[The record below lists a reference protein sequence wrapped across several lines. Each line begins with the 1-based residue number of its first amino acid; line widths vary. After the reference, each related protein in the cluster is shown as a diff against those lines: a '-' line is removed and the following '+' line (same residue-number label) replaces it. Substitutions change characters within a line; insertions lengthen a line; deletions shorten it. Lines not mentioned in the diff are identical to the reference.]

1 MKEDGVSKTEGKSE
15 GASRPKLSIDS
26 WAVLVAL
33 AGAVLIRLGL
43 IHIPW

>member
-1 MKEDGVSKTEGKSE
+1 MSQTEGKSE
-15 GASRPKLSIDS
+15 AASRPKLSLDT
-26 WAVLVAL
+26 WAVLAAL